1 MNMITG
7 LKITSMMM
15 KCEEKRKSAID
26 NMKYKMYDGAF
37 KITVTDTVQ
46 RQSLVCG
53 TVYCRKEDIIQ
64 CIGNYAVFLSVIG
77 LHINN

>member
-1 MNMITG
+1 
-7 LKITSMMM
+7 M
-15 KCEEKRKSAID
+15 KKKGSLLLINYD
-26 NMKYKMYDGAF
+26 IMKYKMYDGAF

-53 TVYCRKEDIIQ
+53 IVYCRKEGIIQ

>member
-7 LKITSMMM
+7 LKISSMMILINYDIM
-15 KCEEKRKSAID
+15 T
-26 NMKYKMYDGAF
+26 YKMYDGAF
-37 KITVTDTVQ
+37 KITVTGTVQ

-53 TVYCRKEDIIQ
+53 TVYCRKEGIIQ
-64 CIGNYAVFLSVIG
+64 CIGNYAVFLSIIG